1 MNGISTRYSLRW
13 FLTLCFLFPVVAG
26 GQHFGDRETDF
37 VIRLSPVALPHGIT
51 ATIVT
56 TNLYPCAGYRLR
68 SYSTWEV
75 DTITI
80 HINGMVRPVPCVQ
93 VGEVATGSTFLGDL
107 RDSVYYLRVEYRGET
122 DLHRM
127 TVGHGHARA
136 RELGARFTSVRGF

>member
-1 MNGISTRYSLRW
+1 MNGIPAPHAPQW
-13 FLTLCFLFPVVAG
+13 FFTFLLLLPLITG
-26 GQHFGDRETDF
+26 RQHLGDRETDF
-37 VIRLSPVALPHGIT
+37 VVRLSSVPSPRGIN

-68 SYSTWEV
+68 SFATREV

-93 VGEVATGSTFLGDL
+93 VGEVATGNAFLGVL
-107 RDSVYYLRVEYRGET
+107 TDSVYYLRVRYRGET

-127 TVGHGHARA
+127 SVTRRHVAITP
-136 RELGARFTSVRGF
+136 LTTRFTRIRGY